1 VAAWRP
7 CAWGTFAIKPELTR
21 DGDMWGKFLLTNF
34 QQKMVTGRE
43 GAREQGVATY
53 RPALITVRDAVLGQA
68 LRAADGLACG
78 GTKVKVVGDDEMV
91 DHPFGND
98 EATTPLVSIM
108 VGRC

>member
-1 VAAWRP
+1 MAAWRP
-7 CAWGTFAIKPELTR
+7 CAWGSFPIKPELTR
-21 DGDMWGKFLLTNF
+21 DGDKWGKFLLTNI
-34 QQKMVTGRE
+34 QQEMVTGPE
-43 GAREQGVATY
+43 SFEDHHAETC